1 MTSISSTDASSQT
14 LLMQMLQQMRAAATT
29 TSQTSTDG
37 KEDTSAASDIG
48 KLFSSIDTDGDGQIS
63 QVEFGSFADQFAS
76 STAATLI
83 SAQETSSTSPSE
95 TSDIAALFE
104 TLDADGNGA
113 ISETELSNAVASAP
127 PPPPSESA
135 ESEDTSATES
145 AAAGSGGGGAQTYDP
160 LDTNMDG
167 TVSSAERMAAL
178 APQPSPLSN
187 KLSASVM
194 SSLLDTIGVAA

>member
-14 LLMQMLQQMRAAATT
+14 LLMQMLQQMRAAATAT
-29 TSQTSTDG
+29 NQTSTDG
-37 KEDTSAASDIG
+37 KDDTRAASDIG
-48 KLFSSIDTDGDGQIS
+48 KLFSSIDTDGDSQIS

-83 SAQETSSTSPSE
+83 SAQETSSTSSSE

-113 ISETELSNAVASAP
+113 ISETELSYAVASAP
-127 PPPPSESA
+127 PLAPGKS
-135 ESEDTSATES
+135 TES
-145 AAAGSGGGGAQTYDP
+145 AQTASGGSAAASGGGTETYDP

-178 APQPSPLSN
+178 APQPSALSN

-194 SSLLDTIGVAA
+194 RSLLDTIGVAA

>member
-1 MTSISSTDASSQT
+1 
-14 LLMQMLQQMRAAATT
+14 MQMLQQMRAAATT
-29 TSQTSTDG
+29 TSQTSADSS
-37 KEDTSAASDIG
+37 DDASASSDIS

-63 QVEFGSFADQFAS
+63 QVEFSSFADQFTS

-83 SAQETSSTSPSE
+83 SAQETSSTSSSE

-104 TLDADGNGA
+104 SVDEDGDGE

-127 PPPPSESA
+127 PPPPPSESV
-135 ESEDTSATES
+135 ESEETASGES
-145 AAAGSGGGGAQTYDP
+145 AAAGGGGAQTYDP

-178 APQPSPLSN
+178 APQPSALSN